1 MGWETRERGAGP
13 YYYRSVREEDRVR
26 KEYCGGGVLG
36 QIAALE
42 DEYRRRR
49 WEAEAAYWK
58 EERERVE
65 ESTAFLGE
73 IMNAADIL
81 IRAQLIAGGFYS
93 RRGEWRRRREQRA

>member
-1 MGWETRERGAGP
+1 MGWEKRERGTEP
-13 YYYRSVREEDRVR
+13 YYYRSVREGERVR

-58 EERERVE
+58 EERERFK
-65 ESTAFLGE
+65 ESTTFLGE
-73 IMNAADIL
+73 IIDAADTL
-81 IRAQLIAGGFYS
+81 VRAHLIAGGFHIHK
-93 RRGEWRRRREQRA
+93 GQWRRRREQRS